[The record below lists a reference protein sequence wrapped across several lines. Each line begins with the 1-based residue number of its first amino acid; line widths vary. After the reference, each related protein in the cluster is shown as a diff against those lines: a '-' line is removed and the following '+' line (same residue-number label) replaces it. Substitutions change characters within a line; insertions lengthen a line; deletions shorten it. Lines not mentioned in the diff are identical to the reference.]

1 MVVNPVNNIKYISV
15 SIAVIVLS
23 ILAFFV
29 FKKDVKI
36 IQDLS
41 KQKKRLKDAIKKNK
55 KIIKDND
62 KFLSDNPDLPKL

>member
-1 MVVNPVNNIKYISV
+1 MVVNPVNNIKYIAVSV
-15 SIAVIVLS
+15 AVIVLS
-23 ILAFFV
+23 ILAFFL
-29 FKKDVKI
+29 FRGKSQI